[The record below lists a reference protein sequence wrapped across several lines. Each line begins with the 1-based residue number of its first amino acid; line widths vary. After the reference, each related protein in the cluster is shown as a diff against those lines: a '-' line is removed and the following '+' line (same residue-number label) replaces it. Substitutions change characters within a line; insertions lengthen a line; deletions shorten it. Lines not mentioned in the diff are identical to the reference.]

1 MKAIVKKPHMAARIE
16 DIQNTLE
23 GLQAL
28 VGGYIETCT
37 IFPGSTFIVNEEGR
51 LLGLERNGL
60 LDFVGTVLVV
70 GVNEDEGD
78 FVDLT
83 DQQASELLSYCN
95 SGKGACC
102 NG

>member
-1 MKAIVKKPHMAARIE
+1 MRAIIKEPRKEARIA
-16 DIQNTLE
+16 DVQNTLE

-28 VGGYIETCT
+28 VGGYIETRT
-37 IFPGSTFIVNEEGR
+37 IFRGSTFIVNEEGR

-70 GVNEDEGD
+70 GVDEDEGE
-78 FVDLT
+78 FIDLT
-83 DQQASELLSYCN
+83 DQQARELLSYCN
-95 SGKGACC
+95 LVREGCS

>member
-16 DIQNTLE
+16 DIPNTLE

-60 LDFVGTVLVV
+60 LDFVGTVVVV
-70 GVNEDEGD
+70 GVDDEEDD
-78 FVDLT
+78 FVDLS
-83 DQQASELLSYCN
+83 DQQARELLSYCN
-95 SGKGACC
+95 FGKEAHG